1 MPFLIKI
8 SKIMDTINK
17 AVGYL
22 CGLFAVLMVLVV
34 FTVVVLRYG
43 FGISFIWMQ
52 ESYVWLH
59 AFIFMLGAGFTYL
72 SNEHVR
78 IDVFYRDAS
87 NKYKSI
93 VDILGNIILV
103 FPFLYIIWKYSFTF
117 VTRSFQIS
125 EISREVGGLPALYV
139 LKSATLFFCIFL
151 FIQSISNIIKSI
163 NNISERNDT

>member
-1 MPFLIKI
+1 MPFLIKLA
-8 SKIMDTINK
+8 KIMDTINK

>member
-1 MPFLIKI
+1 MTFLIRLA
-8 SKIMDTINK
+8 KIMDTINK